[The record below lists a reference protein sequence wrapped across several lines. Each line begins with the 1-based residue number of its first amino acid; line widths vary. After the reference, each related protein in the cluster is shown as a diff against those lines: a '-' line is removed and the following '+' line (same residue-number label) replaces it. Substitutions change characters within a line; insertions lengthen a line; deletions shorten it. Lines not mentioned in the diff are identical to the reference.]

1 MCGINGF
8 NWPDNDLLRSMCRV
22 THNRGPDDQGF
33 YTDHQISLGHNRLSI
48 IDLSP
53 NGHQPMSNEDDS
65 VWLVYNGEIYN
76 FHDIRRELLSKGHSF
91 KSKTDS
97 EVIIHAYEEYGE
109 DCVHQFNGMWAF
121 CIYDRNKNR
130 FFLSRDRFGI
140 KPLYYY
146 ADSHRFIFSS
156 MISAIRCHSI
166 DTRPNDRIVMEYLA
180 FNLLGHREE
189 TFFENIMTL
198 PPGTN
203 LIYDLDG
210 RTMTLNRWLSLNAT
224 GDASVDRIRTAFTD
238 SVRRRMLSDVQVG
251 ISQSG
256 GMDSSA
262 ISCIFDSLHDGTFP
276 TFSYIAPGASVDE
289 SQYIKQLGKL
299 IKAEQHFTT
308 VDKGCFLQEIE
319 DFTQAMEEPVS
330 SVSVFASYRVMKLA
344 KESGVKVVLS
354 GQGGDELFG
363 GYVYY
368 FGYLFYQLFRNLKW
382 GKLLNEM
389 LLYRRHFKSLY
400 AHKLF
405 FFLLSP
411 AIIRQFIWK
420 RWTNR
425 WINHEYLGQVS
436 HEGDIRW
443 RRMNLNEIMRLTL
456 ESTAI
461 PHMMTWQDKCSMRW
475 GVECRVPFLDIDLV
489 ETALS
494 LSSEERINQGRTRVL
509 FRRATEDL
517 IPPVI
522 RTRKDKVGFETPT
535 DALFREKE
543 VADFAQSIIY
553 SGSFKQRPYW
563 NANVIQEEFR
573 RFLSGESNL
582 GNIVWKWINLEMWL
596 RTFDEASTGAPQA
609 GLAALDRIGPSC

>member
-8 NWPDNDLLRSMCRV
+8 NWPDNEVLRSMCRV
-22 THNRGPDDQGF
+22 THNRGPDDQGY
-33 YTDHQISLGHNRLSI
+33 YTDNRVSLGHNRLSI

-65 VWLVYNGEIYN
+65 VWLIYNGEIYN
-76 FHDIRRELLSKGHSF
+76 FQDIRSDLLDQGHSF

-97 EVIIHAYEEYGE
+97 EVILHAYEEYGE
-109 DCVHQFNGMWAF
+109 ECVRRFNGMWAF

-130 FFLSRDRFGI
+130 LFLSRDRFGI
-140 KPLYYY
+140 KPLYYF
-146 ADSHRFIFSS
+146 ADRERFIFSS

-166 DTRPNDRIVMEYLA
+166 DTGPNDRVVMEYLA
-180 FNLLGHREE
+180 YNLLGHGEE
-189 TFFENIMTL
+189 TFFDNIMSL

-203 LIYDLDG
+203 LMYDLDG
-210 RTMTLNRWLSLNAT
+210 RTVQLTKWHSLNES
-224 GDASVDRIRTAFTD
+224 GEASAEQIRTAFTT

-276 TFSYIAPGASVDE
+276 TFSYVAPGASVDE
-289 SQYIKQLGKL
+289 SRYIKELGKL
-299 IKAEQHFTT
+299 IKAEQRFTT
-308 VDKGCFLQEIE
+308 VDKDSFLQEIE

-344 KESGVKVVLS
+344 REHGIKVILS

-389 LLYRRHFKSLY
+389 FLYPRHFKSFY
-400 AHKLF
+400 PHKLF

-411 AIIRQFIWK
+411 AFMRQFAWR

-425 WINHEYLGQVS
+425 WINHDYLEQLS
-436 HEGDIRW
+436 QNGDVRW
-443 RRMNLNEIMRLTL
+443 KRM
-456 ESTAI
+456 
-461 PHMMTWQDKCSMRW
+461 
-475 GVECRVPFLDIDLV
+475 
-489 ETALS
+489 
-494 LSSEERINQGRTRVL
+494 
-509 FRRATEDL
+509 
-517 IPPVI
+517 
-522 RTRKDKVGFETPT
+522 
-535 DALFREKE
+535 
-543 VADFAQSIIY
+543 
-553 SGSFKQRPYW
+553 
-563 NANVIQEEFR
+563 
-573 RFLSGESNL
+573 
-582 GNIVWKWINLEMWL
+582 
-596 RTFDEASTGAPQA
+596 
-609 GLAALDRIGPSC
+609 